1 MKIFYTSALEESTQ
15 RITLD
20 TEESQHAVKVLRCFE
35 GEHITLLNGK
45 GLVADAEIAK
55 PNAKACEIS
64 VQKIHLQPK
73 PSAEIHIALA
83 NLKKRDRVEW
93 FIEKSVELGAS
104 SVILFR
110 GDHTEKLT
118 IDADRLKKIAIS
130 ALKQSGN
137 AWLPELH
144 IYQSLKMLLAE
155 NDTKNKFIAHCETD
169 QTQLLK
175 HAYPKGENALV
186 LIGPEGDFSSNEIQ
200 LAIDNNC
207 IPVNLGPL
215 RLRAE
220 TAALTALLT
229 LQVENM

>member
-1 MKIFYTSALEESTQ
+1 MKIFYTAALEETTQ
-15 RITLD
+15 KITLD
-20 TEESQHAVKVLRCFE
+20 AEESQHAVKVLRCFE
-35 GEHITLLNGK
+35 GENITLLNGK
-45 GLVADAEIAK
+45 GLVADAKIAR
-55 PNAKACEIS
+55 PNVKACEIS
-64 VQKIHLQPK
+64 IHNIRLQPK

-118 IDADRLKKIAIS
+118 IDAERLKKIAIS

-137 AWLPELH
+137 AWLPDLH

-155 NDTKNKFIAHCETD
+155 TDIKNKFIAHCETD

-175 HAYPKGENALV
+175 YSYTKGEDALV
-186 LIGPEGDFSSNEIQ
+186 LIGPEGDFSDNEIK
-200 LAIDNNC
+200 LALDNNYV
-207 IPVNLGPL
+207 PVNLGPL

-229 LQVENM
+229 LQVVNM

>member
-1 MKIFYTSALEESTQ
+1 MKIFYTPTLAKTTKTIAL
-15 RITLD
+15 D
-20 TEESQHAVKVLRCFE
+20 AEESQHAVKVLRCHA
-35 GEHITLLNGK
+35 GENITLLNGN
-45 GLVADAEIAK
+45 GIVAEAEVLK
-55 PNAKACEIS
+55 PNPKACEIGINRITEQ
-64 VQKIHLQPK
+64 QKPQT
-73 PSAEIHIALA
+73 EIHIALA

-110 GDHTEKLT
+110 ADHTEKLT
-118 IDADRLKKIAIS
+118 IDEDRLRKIAIS

-144 IYQSLKMLLAE
+144 IYQSLKMLLDDA
-155 NDTKNKFIAHCETD
+155 DAAHKFIAHCETD

-175 HAYPKGENALV
+175 HAYTKGKNALV
-186 LIGPEGDFSSNEIQ
+186 LIGPEGDFSKAEIQ
-200 LAIDNNC
+200 RSLENGFT
-207 IPVNLGPL
+207 PVSLGPL

-229 LQVENM
+229 LQVVNM